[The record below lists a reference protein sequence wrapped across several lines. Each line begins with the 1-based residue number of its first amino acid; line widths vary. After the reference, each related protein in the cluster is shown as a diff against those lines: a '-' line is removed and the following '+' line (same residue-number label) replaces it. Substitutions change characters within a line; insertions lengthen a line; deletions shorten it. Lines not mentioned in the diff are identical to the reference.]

1 MAEETSKGRAV
12 AVPSG
17 RLARLT
23 RLGSM
28 TAGVAGSMAL
38 NGAAQLGQGKRP
50 SMRNLLLTPRNI
62 TRITDQLAQMRGA
75 AMKIGQ
81 LISMDTGD
89 VLPPELAQIMG
100 RLRSDAHFM
109 PPPQLKKV
117 LNANWGEGWIKHFK
131 RFDVRPIAAASI
143 GQVHRAL
150 LRDGRDLA
158 VKVQY
163 PGIAQSIDSDVANV
177 GALIRMSG
185 LLPKGFEMEPYLEEA
200 CKQLHEETDYVLEG
214 SHLSRFELLLADNH
228 HFDLPTLH
236 EDWTTRDVL
245 AMSFV
250 DGVAIEDAAS
260 APQEQ
265 RDAIGTLLIDLML
278 RELFTFGLMQTDPNF
293 ANYRYHAE
301 TERIV
306 LLDFGAT
313 REIDPGIAN
322 LYRRL
327 MRAGFAADRAEMDSI
342 SCEIGFFGAET
353 LPAHRDQILR
363 MMEMVFNAIKQSPT
377 FDFART
383 DLPTRMQKEGTAL
396 ADAGFVPAPL
406 PMDVLYLQRKFG
418 GMFLL
423 GARLGARVPLIELL
437 EPHMADPPEL
447 RSVIK

>member
-1 MAEETSKGRAV
+1 MVDETSQGRAV
-12 AVPSG
+12 AVPAG
-17 RLARLT
+17 RLARLS

-38 NGAAQLGQGKRP
+38 NGVAQLGQGKRP
-50 SMRNLLLTPRNI
+50 AMRDLLLTPRNI

-89 VLPPELAQIMG
+89 VLPPELSEIMG

-117 LNANWGEGWIKHFK
+117 LNANWGEGWIRHFK
-131 RFDVRPIAAASI
+131 RFDVRPLAAASI
-143 GQVHRAL
+143 GQVHRAE

-158 VKVQY
+158 IKVQY

-185 LLPKGFEMEPYLEEA
+185 LLPAGLEIEPYLDEA

-214 SHLSRFELLLADNH
+214 AHLSRFGALLADDP
-228 HFDLPTLH
+228 HFDLPVLH

-250 DGVAIEDAAS
+250 EGRAIESAAS
-260 APQEQ
+260 ASQQ
-265 RDAIGTLLIDLML
+265 DRDEIGARLIELML
-278 RELFTFGLMQTDPNF
+278 NELFRFGWMQTDPNF
-293 ANYRYHAE
+293 ANYRHNPE
-301 TERIV
+301 TGRIV

-313 REIDPGIAN
+313 REISPEIAGQ
-322 LYRRL
+322 YRRL
-327 MRAGFAADRAEMDSI
+327 MRAGFAEDRAAMDEI
-342 SCEIGFFGAET
+342 AREIGFYGDGT
-353 LPAHRDQILR
+353 LEAHRTQILR
-363 MMEMVFNAIKQSPT
+363 MMAMVFEAIKKAPV
-377 FDFART
+377 FDFAST
-383 DLPTRMQKEGTAL
+383 DLPNRMQDEGTKL
-396 ADAGFVPAPL
+396 AEAGFVPEPL
-406 PMDVLYLQRKFG
+406 PMDILYLQRKFG

-423 GARLGARVPLIELL
+423 CAKLGARVPLMAML
-437 EPHMADPPEL
+437 EGYLGE
-447 RSVIK
+447 